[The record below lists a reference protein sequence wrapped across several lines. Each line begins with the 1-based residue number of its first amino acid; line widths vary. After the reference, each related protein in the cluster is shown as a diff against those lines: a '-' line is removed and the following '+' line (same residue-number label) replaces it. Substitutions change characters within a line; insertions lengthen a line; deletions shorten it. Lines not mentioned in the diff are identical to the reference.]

1 MRHFKSLL
9 NTDAEPSFRFIDPPF
24 NFNSSTVSKYGTEA
38 TGFHV
43 LNSLCRRMGWT
54 SLAGRKL
61 LDFGCGVRFTRTIVN
76 LGLDIG
82 LYAGVDVNADAIQ
95 WLRSNIQDDRFRFER
110 IDMKNQMY
118 NPQGST
124 IDIATLKDMGL
135 VNFDAACLY
144 SVITHQTPEDTKT
157 LLLMLS
163 HCVVPKGGLYFTA
176 FFDDTIDEYAERDPD
191 NTCRVCTYNP
201 NYLIN
206 LAEESG
212 WVVRKIY
219 PASAVHQS
227 TFVCHKRLRDMV

>member
-95 WLRSNIQDDRFRFER
+95 IQIRVFFSGRFHP
-110 IDMKNQMY
+110 KNAIFKTAILQIV
-118 NPQGST
+118 PA
-124 IDIATLKDMGL
+124 DI
-135 VNFDAACLY
+135 V
-144 SVITHQTPEDTKT
+144 
-157 LLLMLS
+157 
-163 HCVVPKGGLYFTA
+163 
-176 FFDDTIDEYAERDPD
+176 
-191 NTCRVCTYNP
+191 
-201 NYLIN
+201 
-206 LAEESG
+206 
-212 WVVRKIY
+212 
-219 PASAVHQS
+219 
-227 TFVCHKRLRDMV
+227 KRL